1 MAEVERN
8 KKRIG
13 LALSGGG
20 ARGISH
26 LGVIKALEEANI
38 QINEIS
44 GTSAGAIIG
53 AFYSSGK
60 GPDEILE
67 LLISTKFFLLL
78 RPALNLS
85 GLLSMTKMGE
95 MLRKFIEE
103 DSFKALQKPLTVAA
117 INVGSGEVEYF
128 NSGPLIKPVLA
139 SSCIPVIFKPVEMNG
154 KRYIDGGVLA
164 NLPVKP
170 LEKTCDYIIGSNCNI
185 VDPNFNGSNMK
196 VLLERTMLL
205 ATIGNVNRNKKKCDL
220 MIEPNELKS
229 IGGFEI
235 NRAKE
240 IFEAGYSAAKKKL
253 SKTSIFV

>member
-1 MAEVERN
+1 MAELGK

-26 LGVIKALEEANI
+26 LGVIKALEEEDI
-38 QINEIS
+38 QIDEIS

-53 AFYSSGK
+53 ALYSSGK

-85 GLLSMTKMGE
+85 GLLSMGRIGE
-95 MLRKFIEE
+95 MLQKFIEE
-103 DSFKALQKPLTVAA
+103 DSFDTLQKPLTVAA
-117 INVGSGEVEYF
+117 INVGSGKVEYF
-128 NSGPLIKPVLA
+128 NSGHLIEPVLA

-154 KRYIDGGVLA
+154 SRYIDGGVLA

-170 LEKTCDYIIGSNCNI
+170 LKKNCDYIIGSNCNI
-185 VDPNFNGSNMK
+185 VDRNFTGSNMK
-196 VLLERTMLL
+196 VLLERSMLL
-205 ATIGNVNRNKKKCDL
+205 ATIGNVNRSKRKCDL
-220 MIEPNELKS
+220 MIEPDRLKS

-235 NRAKE
+235 IKAKE
-240 IFEAGYSAAKKKL
+240 IFQAGYSTAKKKL
-253 SKTSIFV
+253 SKSSIFV